1 MEIACFV
8 DAASDAANGRLVGRR
23 FLQNND
29 YRPAHY
35 YEQLI
40 SRLGAQGLARF
51 SGDHYLVLLREGS
64 LRHRFT
70 FYQKV
75 KVKKRPPANP
85 AHLTR
90 KCLATGAPGSI
101 SVTIRT

>member
-35 YEQLI
+35 DEQFV

-51 SGDHYLVLLREGS
+51 SGDYDLVFLRESS
-64 LRHRFT
+64 LDH
-70 FYQKV
+70 
-75 KVKKRPPANP
+75 AL
-85 AHLTR
+85 HSSR
-90 KCLATGAPGSI
+90 K
-101 SVTIRT
+101 